1 MSGDEGTG
9 AEGDPQADEEAA
21 DDADVEAAIEQ
32 ESSVPPEETQQAE
45 EPVDAPEAEEP
56 VDAPESEKPVDAP
69 EAEEPVDMPEVE
81 EPVDAPADEEP
92 VDSPETD
99 QPVDTPE
106 TAPEDGGVESDARGG
121 ENAERDAEAG
131 ESDSGGTGG
140 ETIDVEVPAN
150 LLRAWEHQAD
160 KAKLSVSEYVVRM
173 TEAGRMSVQMQPA
186 TGGEAAAMS
195 VEQLTDEVVEQLR
208 HEEAVP
214 WDQLV
219 DAISKNLE
227 EQLEEALARL
237 QEDDV
242 VRYSG
247 LKGGY
252 RLVEEDT

>member
-1 MSGDEGTG
+1 MSDDEG
-9 AEGDPQADEEAA
+9 GDGDRPADDEAA
-21 DDADVEAAIEQ
+21 ADADVEAAVEQ
-32 ESSVPPEETQQAE
+32 EAPTPPEEDQQAE
-45 EPVDAPEAEEP
+45 GSVDAPGEEG
-56 VDAPESEKPVDAP
+56 
-69 EAEEPVDMPEVE
+69 PVDMPEVE
-81 EPVDAPADEEP
+81 EPITAPDGEEP
-92 VDSPETD
+92 VDAPDDDPPDDVPEPTVDDETVETD
-99 QPVDTPE
+99 DQDRV
-106 TAPEDGGVESDARGG
+106 TAEH
-121 ENAERDAEAG
+121 DAEAA
-131 ESDSGGTGG
+131 EPDSGG
-140 ETIDVEVPAN
+140 ETIEVEVPAN
-150 LLRAWEHQAD
+150 LLRAWEHQAS

-186 TGGEAAAMS
+186 SGGDAAAMS

-208 HEEAVP
+208 HEEAVS

-227 EQLEEALARL
+227 EQLEDALDRL